1 MFLLN
6 QYLLRFSKSGA
17 NPTLKGLFRPNLS
30 TFYIHVSLYQTRQ
43 IVYHWWP
50 HDLKILFYANEATE
64 IYLMI
69 FLRRNLSGN
78 WVILIISGQ
87 KFEEEVT
94 FTSISNST
102 ACNCLLHCRLNKHYD
117 RRHTGHGSC
126 PELPVVC
133 RVGYLSLQYSSH
145 LSRVLQRKNKRK
157 YKQTNK
163 RFVK

>member
-1 MFLLN
+1 MRNSFLNKIYQEFLLN

-50 HDLKILFYANEATE
+50 HDLKILFYASEATE

-69 FLRRNLSGN
+69 FLSRNRSGN

-102 ACNCLLHCRLNKHYD
+102 ACNCLLHCRLNKHFD

-133 RVGYLSLQYSSH
+133 RVGYLSLQ
-145 LSRVLQRKNKRK
+145 
-157 YKQTNK
+157 
-163 RFVK
+163 